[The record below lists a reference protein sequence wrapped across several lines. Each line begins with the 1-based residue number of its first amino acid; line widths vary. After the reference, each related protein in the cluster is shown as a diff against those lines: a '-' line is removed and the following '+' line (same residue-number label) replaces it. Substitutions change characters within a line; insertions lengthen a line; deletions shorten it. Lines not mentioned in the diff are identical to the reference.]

1 LVTLLDVNEIAFA
14 VGHELGH
21 YGFQHAT
28 RNAPDAGETELEA
41 LNRRSAQRY
50 AEVSADR
57 VGVLAAGSVFVAAR
71 VIFKMASG
79 LPAEFLG
86 LDVDA
91 FVRQAERDPDE
102 LSREWEL
109 NASHPSLPLRM
120 WAMIG
125 FARSEPFAQLSG
137 QGGGGRSLEEVD
149 REIECRMAALG
160 DGRLSEVE
168 RDTYEV
174 ALLWAATALVLEKGS
189 LDNAE
194 RGALARLVGPE
205 KATKA
210 LQFAASN
217 GSAAVKAK
225 LKTSLERLNG
235 AGLATRRRFEEAF
248 SAFSLSM
255 SGGSGIAVADKVVR
269 ATLRLS

>member
-1 LVTLLDVNEIAFA
+1 MSTRIAFA

-21 YGFQHAT
+21 YGFQHAK
-28 RNAPDAGETELEA
+28 RDAAEAGETELEA

-57 VGVLAAGSVFVAAR
+57 VGLLATGSVFVAAR

-91 FVRQAERDPDE
+91 FVKQAERDPDE

-109 NASHPSLPLRM
+109 NSSHPSLPLRM

-125 FARSEPFAQLSG
+125 FAHSEPFAELSG
-137 QGGGGRSLEEVD
+137 QGRGGRSLEDID
-149 REIECRMAALG
+149 REIESRMAALG

-174 ALLWAATALVLEKGS
+174 ALVWAAAALVLEKGRVGTS
-189 LDNAE
+189 E
-194 RGALARLVGPE
+194 RAALARLVGPE
-205 KATKA
+205 KAAKA
-210 LQFAASN
+210 LQFANSN
-217 GSAAVKAK
+217 GRAAIKDK
-225 LKTSLERLNG
+225 LMNSLERLND
-235 AGLATRRRFEEAF
+235 AGLATRRKFDEAF

-255 SGGSGIAVADKVVR
+255 SGGSGIAVADRLVR
-269 ATLRLS
+269 EILKLS